1 MQTFIS
7 LLNFVQEWIWT
18 YFGFTILIVCALYF
32 SVKTKFVQV
41 RLLPEMVRLMFF
53 TDIKNE
59 NKSDNSATISPF
71 QAFIVSLSSRVGI
84 GSIAGVAT
92 AISVGGP
99 GAVFW
104 MWLMAFFGSALAVV
118 ESSLSQLYKRRG
130 KSNYFGGPAYYI
142 LYGLRKRWLSILFSI
157 LIILDIAFFA
167 NSAQS
172 NTIALAFS
180 AAFDLPKYITGIMLF
195 LLVGFAIF
203 GGIHRI
209 AKITETIVPTMV
221 ILYLAVAL
229 YIIVNHI
236 DKSLLV
242 FYIILSNAF
251 GIGEFAA
258 GSLGTIILM
267 GIKRS
272 LFCNEAGEGTAPHA
286 AATSE
291 TSHPLKQGLIQALGV
306 FISSFIVCS
315 CTAFIILFSGVDFHQ
330 YNGIELVQMAISK
343 DVGLL
348 GKEFIAIII
357 FLCAFG
363 TIITYYFY
371 GESNVLFLL
380 KTNANSDNKTMN
392 NSEKFAL
399 YSYRFIVLFFVLLGT
414 LMSLELTWLLLD
426 FFMALLTI
434 CNLFA
439 LLLLSK
445 QFLFI
450 FDDYIQQIKH
460 GHNPVF
466 HKNKMPKISKFLD
479 AWKQ

>member
-18 YFGFTILIVCALYF
+18 YFGLTILIACSLYF
-32 SVKTKFVQV
+32 SVKTKLVQV
-41 RLLPEMVRLMFF
+41 RLLTEMIRLMFF

-59 NKSDNSATISPF
+59 HTSEQSSTISPF

-118 ESSLSQLYKRRG
+118 ESSLSQLYKRRAET
-130 KSNYFGGPAYYI
+130 NYFGGPAYYI

-172 NTIALAFS
+172 NTIALAFNT
-180 AAFDLPKYITGIMLF
+180 AFEVPKYITGILLF
-195 LLVGFAIF
+195 IVVGFAIF

-209 AKITETIVPTMV
+209 AKITEAIVPTMV
-221 ILYLAVAL
+221 ILYLGAAL
-229 YIIVNHI
+229 YIIANHL
-236 DKSLLV
+236 DRCFLV
-242 FYIILSNAF
+242 FHIIFSNAF
-251 GIGEFAA
+251 GIGEFVG

-315 CTAFIILFSGVDFHQ
+315 CTAFIILFSGIDFHK
-330 YNGIELVQMAISK
+330 YNGIELVQMAISN
-343 DVGLL
+343 DVGFL

-380 KTNANSDNKTMN
+380 KSNNKVNNKLTMN
-392 NSEKFAL
+392 NNEKFVL
-399 YSYRFIVLFFVLLGT
+399 YSYRFIVLCFVLLGT

-450 FDDYIQQIKH
+450 FEDYIQQRKIK
-460 GHNPVF
+460 HNPVF
-466 HKNKMPKISKFLD
+466 HKSKMPKISKFLD
-479 AWKQ
+479 AWK

>member
-1 MQTFIS
+1 MQIFIS
-7 LLNFVQEWIWT
+7 LLDSVQNWIWT
-18 YFGFTILIVCALYF
+18 YFGFSILIACAIYF
-32 SVKTKFVQV
+32 SVKTKFAQV
-41 RLLPEMVRLMFF
+41 RLMPEMVRLMFF

-59 NKSDNSATISPF
+59 YKIDHSSTISPF

-99 GAVFW
+99 GSVFW
-104 MWLMAFFGSALAVV
+104 MWLMAFFGSALAIV
-118 ESSLSQLYKRRG
+118 ESSLSQLYKRR
-130 KSNYFGGPAYYI
+130 STTNYFGGPAYYI

-172 NTIALAFS
+172 NTIALAFNT
-180 AAFDLPKYITGIMLF
+180 AFDIPQYITGIILF
-195 LLVGFAIF
+195 IIVGFAIF

-209 AKITETIVPTMV
+209 AKITEAIVPTMV
-221 ILYLAVAL
+221 ISYLGVAL
-229 YIIVNHI
+229 YIIFNHL
-236 DKSLLV
+236 DRFFLV
-242 FYIILSNAF
+242 FHIIFSNAF
-251 GIGEFAA
+251 GVGEFVG

-272 LFCNEAGEGTAPHA
+272 LFCNEVGEGTAPHA

-315 CTAFIILFSGVDFHQ
+315 CSAFIILFSGVNFQQ

-343 DVGLL
+343 DIVFL
-348 GKEFIAIII
+348 GKEFVAIII

-380 KTNANSDNKTMN
+380 KANNKTTTINMN
-392 NSEKFAL
+392 SNEKIVL

-426 FFMALLTI
+426 LFMALLTI

-450 FDDYIQQIKH
+450 FNHYTQQIKL
-460 GHNPVF
+460 GHNPTF
-466 HKNKMPKISKFLD
+466 HKSQMPEISKFLD
-479 AWKQ
+479 AWR